1 MNHFLKLRRYLK
13 PYWKE
18 AVLALLLLTVVVVI
32 DLSIP
37 RLVQRIIDQG
47 IAAQDMQVVLNT
59 TLIMLGISVLS
70 ALFAIGNNV
79 LSVRVG
85 EGLSRDLREAMFLR
99 IQSLS
104 FGNLDRLKTGQLI
117 VRLTSDIAVV
127 QRVSRMLLRI
137 GTRAPLLLIG
147 SLILMFNTNS
157 RLALTMV
164 PLLLVTAAVALLYLS
179 KIGSLFLIV
188 QKKLDALNNV
198 LQENISGVRVV
209 KAFVREEHENHRFEQ
224 TNEEYT
230 ARSVRVMQ
238 IMATLSPLLMSMLN
252 IGIVLV
258 VWAGG
263 LQAIN
268 GALTVGEIVAFTNY
282 LMTTV
287 SPLMMFAH
295 LSQVL
300 AWANASSERI
310 NEVLET
316 ESDVQDEPTAQSFSE
331 PVRGRVQFENVRFSY
346 DGSAEAV
353 LDGVDFSAEPG
364 ETVAILGATGAGKSS
379 LIQLIPRF
387 YDVSAGRLLVDG
399 VDIRQLRQD
408 SLLAQVGIVPQD
420 TVLFSGS
427 VRDNI
432 CYGKPDATDEEV
444 VIAAKAAQAHDFIME
459 LPQGYDTH
467 VEQRGVNLSGGQKQ
481 RIAIARA
488 LLIQPAILIFDD
500 STSSVDV
507 ETETKIQD
515 ALAEGRR
522 GRTNF
527 VVAQRIST
535 VLNADKII
543 ILDKGRV
550 AAQGAHSD
558 LIRTSPIYQ
567 EIFETQLGNGFTL
580 ENTAKDM
587 GEV

>member
-1 MNHFLKLRRYLK
+1 MNHFLKLRRFLK

-18 AVLALLLLTVVVVI
+18 AVLALLLLTFVVVI

-47 IAAQDMQVVLNT
+47 IAAENMRVVANT
-59 TLIMLGISVLS
+59 TLIMLGVSLLS
-70 ALFAIGNNV
+70 ALFAIGNNI

-85 EGLSRDLREAMFLR
+85 EGFARDLREAMFLR

-117 VRLTSDIAVV
+117 VRLTSDIGVV

-147 SLILMFNTNS
+147 SLFLMFNTNT
-157 RLALTMV
+157 RLALIMV
-164 PLLLVTAAVALLYLS
+164 PLLLVTAAVAILYLS
-179 KIGSLFLIV
+179 KIGSLFLAV

-209 KAFVREEHENHRFEQ
+209 KAFVREEHENERFEHA
-224 TNEEYT
+224 NEDYT
-230 ARSVRVMQ
+230 GRSVRVMQ

-263 LQAIN
+263 IQAIN

-287 SPLMMFAH
+287 SPLMLFAH

-316 ESDVQDEPTAQSFSE
+316 VPEVQDLPAAYSLAE
-331 PVRGRVQFENVRFSY
+331 PVKGHIQFENVRFSY
-346 DGSAEAV
+346 DGSKEAV

-379 LIQLIPRF
+379 LIHLVPRF

-399 VDIRQLRQD
+399 IDVRQVRQD
-408 SLLAQVGIVPQD
+408 SLLKHVGIVPQD
-420 TVLFSGS
+420 TVLFAGS

-432 CYGKPDATDEEV
+432 RYGKPNATDEEV
-444 VIAAKAAQAHDFIME
+444 LKAAKAAQAHDFIME

-507 ETETKIQD
+507 ETETRIQD

-522 GRTNF
+522 GRTNI

-543 ILDKGRV
+543 ILEKGRV
-550 AAQGAHSD
+550 AAHGTHKD
-558 LIRTSPIYQ
+558 LIHTSPIYQ
-567 EIFETQLGNGFTL
+567 EIFETQLGNGFV
-580 ENTAKDM
+580 TANGVKEK